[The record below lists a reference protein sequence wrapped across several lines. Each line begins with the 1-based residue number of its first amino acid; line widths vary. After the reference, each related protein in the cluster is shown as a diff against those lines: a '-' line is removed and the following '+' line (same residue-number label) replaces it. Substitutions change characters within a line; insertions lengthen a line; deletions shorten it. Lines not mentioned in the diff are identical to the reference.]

1 VLLLA
6 CTLAPPDATAAVYS
20 LVLPILVHGMSTHA
34 DAPSSDLELSP
45 ICHAALTAL
54 AGRAPDAFRAAVAAF
69 SPATRS
75 RMETALREAA
85 AQKQSI
91 AARTQDS
98 TATAAVAQPKIA
110 LKMDFGNFGK

>member
-1 VLLLA
+1 MAPLLSL
-6 CTLAPPDATAAVYS
+6 TLPL
-20 LVLPILVHGMSTHA
+20 LVRGMSIDAERAITA
-34 DAPSSDLELSP
+34 DAELST

-69 SPATRS
+69 SPETRG

-85 AQKQSI
+85 AKKQQ
-91 AARTQDS
+91 AA
-98 TATAAVAQPKIA
+98 AALNPAAAAAAKPKIA